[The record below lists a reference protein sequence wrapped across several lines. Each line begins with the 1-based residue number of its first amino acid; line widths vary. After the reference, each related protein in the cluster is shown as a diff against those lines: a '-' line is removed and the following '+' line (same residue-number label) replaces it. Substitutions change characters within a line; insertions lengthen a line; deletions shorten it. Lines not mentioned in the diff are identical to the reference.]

1 MPADAKRAKAKTGS
15 LSEVPPAPPDDQ
27 EGGHQDAEWA
37 LRQEL
42 QTANAREARLR
53 ADNRT
58 LADALEHA
66 EQQLGELPTLRE
78 EAEIG
83 RRQRDAAVRLQVLQQ
98 SSSWRITWPLR
109 FLTRELRRLRQRAR
123 S

>member
-1 MPADAKRAKAKTGS
+1 VPADAKRAKAEAGS
-15 LSEVPPAPPDDQ
+15 LSEVPPAPQDGDGR
-27 EGGHQDAEWA
+27 GGQDAERA

-42 QTANAREARLR
+42 EVANAREARLR
-53 ADNRT
+53 AENRT

-83 RRQRDAAVRLQVLQQ
+83 RRQRDAAVRLQVLLQ
-98 SSSWRITWPLR
+98 SSSWRVTWPLR
-109 FLTRELRRLRQRAR
+109 FFSRELRRVRQRAR
-123 S
+123 G